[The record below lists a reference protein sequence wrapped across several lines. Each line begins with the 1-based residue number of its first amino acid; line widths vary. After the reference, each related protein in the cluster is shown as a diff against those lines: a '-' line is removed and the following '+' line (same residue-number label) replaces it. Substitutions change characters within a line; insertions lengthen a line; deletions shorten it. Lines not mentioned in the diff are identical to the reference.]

1 MQPSQKLFVVHYMK
15 KQKTKNI
22 AIGAGLGIILGAVVG
37 SAAFGL
43 VLGAA
48 VGAFAGP
55 RIRKKLASRSY
66 Y

>member
-1 MQPSQKLFVVHYMK
+1 MK

>member
-1 MQPSQKLFVVHYMK
+1 MK
-15 KQKTKNI
+15 NKKTKNI
-22 AIGAGLGIILGAVVG
+22 VVGAGIGIVVGAIVG
-37 SAAFGL
+37 SAGFGL

-55 RIRKKLASRSY
+55 KIRKKLASRSY